1 MVLFPPDSSGFLCL
15 LKFMKS
21 VKTLLLSVNIFI
33 VVAVAAVIGFTARKN
48 MLNQITESLGIYKE
62 TLYEGYD
69 NAVKYQ
75 VQSVIALLEGIYSRQ
90 EAGELTERAAKREAV
105 NYIKALR
112 YGNDKSGYFW
122 IDNTDYILV
131 AHPILEEQE
140 GDNRYNIED
149 QNGVKI
155 IQSIMET
162 VQSSEEGGFN
172 EFYYTKSDGTTV
184 APKRAYSML
193 FKPWGWIVST
203 GNYIDEI
210 ESVYAV
216 REKEMDKELRW
227 QLQMTNLCVF
237 IMIAVSIIISF
248 IYARKFTVPLRNIR
262 DLAMRMSKCDFSKP
276 VEIKSRNEFGQTAET
291 LNHAQDILKSYIHDI
306 SRLISEMADGN
317 FEIHAEVN
325 YDGEFIKIYN
335 SLKEIVNSMNYT
347 LSKID
352 NAAGQVALS
361 SGQMADM
368 SQQLAQSTMQQA
380 ESIQDV
386 SRLMNDIS
394 GNALRNSQNAGNA
407 KEFVIQSGVNT
418 ENGVKMMEKLTEAI
432 KSISEASHDIEKI
445 IKTIDDISFQTNL
458 LSLNASVEAERAG
471 EAGKGFSVVASEVR
485 NLAQKSGDSAN
496 NTHKLVENCIKAVD
510 KGTQIAADTEKAL
523 SEILDENKKVHKLV
537 MEIAADSEKQAADSG
552 YIGKQIENISAATQS
567 NSATVQQ
574 SAASSEELSR
584 QAAIM
589 KELVGK
595 FHLK

>member
-1 MVLFPPDSSGFLCL
+1 
-15 LKFMKS
+15 MKS

-33 VVAVAAVIGFTARKN
+33 VIAVAAVIGFTARDN
-48 MLNQITESLGIYKE
+48 MLKQITESLNVYKE
-62 TLYEGYD
+62 TLHEGYD

-75 VQSVIALLEGIYSRQ
+75 VQSVITLLQGIYQRQ
-90 EAGELTERAAKREAV
+90 EAGELTEEAAQREAAD
-105 NYIKALR
+105 YIKTLR
-112 YGNDKSGYFW
+112 YGDNGSGYFW

-140 GDNRYNIED
+140 GDNRYNLED

-155 IQSIMET
+155 IQEIMET

-210 ESVYAV
+210 ESVYEG
-216 REKEMDKELRW
+216 REKQIDKELRW

-237 IMIAVSIIISF
+237 IMIVVSVIISV

-262 DLAMRMSKCDFSKP
+262 DLAMRLSKCDFSKP
-276 VEIKSRNEFGQTAET
+276 VEIKSKNEFGQTAET
-291 LNHAQDILKSYIHDI
+291 LNQAQDILKSYINDI

-317 FEIHAEVN
+317 FEIHAEVS
-325 YDGEFIKIYN
+325 YEGEFIKIYN
-335 SLKEIVNSMNYT
+335 SLKQIVSSMNYT

-352 NAAGQVALS
+352 DAAGQVAFS
-361 SGQMADM
+361 SGQMANM

-386 SRLMNDIS
+386 SNLMKDIS
-394 GNALRNSQNAGNA
+394 GNASRNSQNAGNA
-407 KEFVIQSGVNT
+407 KEFAMQSGIHT

-496 NTHKLVENCIKAVD
+496 TTHKLVENCIKAVD
-510 KGTQIAADTEKAL
+510 RGTQIAADTEKVL
-523 SEILDENKKVHKLV
+523 SEILGENKKIHKLV
-537 MEIAADSEKQAADSG
+537 MEIAEDSEKQAADSG
-552 YIGKQIENISAATQS
+552 YINKQMENISSATQS

-574 SAASSEELSR
+574 SAASSEELSK